1 MQCKLDLIVLTKIKE
16 MIYYCE
22 TFRYGGKNALN
33 NVTNDLTHVTVP
45 TEDESNIPL
54 RDQHFR
60 APSCP

>member
-1 MQCKLDLIVLTKIKE
+1 

-45 TEDESNIPL
+45 IEDGSNIPL